1 MQYKVN
7 GQISEEINDDGSYT
21 IFSGDSNETLV
32 KQAPAYDTNKYV
44 FEGWV
49 YNGNLYQPNDVFKFN
64 EQTIAGADEDGVITF
79 EAQLKKIEGS
89 EYVPYTVKYF
99 FQKED
104 GDYEQLD
111 KYQDKNG
118 FGIKG
123 SKLFWYEALSV
134 NEDGYTL
141 DEYTSNITLQLQ
153 EQNNIAMIYF
163 DLDKNGN
170 KIPDDQET
178 KVTLTFTS
186 EYGFEGEEGNEVKL
200 ENQLPGTK
208 FTAPTPVDTDSDNVV
223 FTGWDPTLPEKNI
236 VPADS
241 ATYKAVYED
250 DENNNGTPD
259 DQETKYSIHYVSGT
273 EDPVSGMPNN
283 VTGILKSTEQ
293 IVSTVVPVRSGYIFT
308 GWTTKDVTVAE
319 GRFIMP
325 ANDVTFTA
333 TWTLDEDGNGTPDD
347 QEALV
352 TFTVVN
358 GTFEDGSTSRSMKI
372 NLDTVLTEA
381 DVPTVVASN
390 GYTGGSWNTTING
403 FVIKENVVF
412 TYTFDRI
419 NVPVDPTNPGDG
431 TDEPIAPTTPTT
443 PVARASEDPITTDD
457 TQTEE
462 VEENT
467 TPKTDGKE
475 VIEDVENEITPKGNN
490 SKWSLINLVCTIIG
504 VLLAIVLLVSR
515 KYKGI
520 LKAVTTLFAVGLV
533 VIFFMTQDMSLPMAL
548 TDKWTIWMVVIA
560 IVELVLVLV
569 GRHWK
574 DVDDEDQEQQA

>member
-1 MQYKVN
+1 MYEDDENNN
-7 GQISEEINDDGSYT
+7 GT
-21 IFSGDSNETLV
+21 
-32 KQAPAYDTNKYV
+32 
-44 FEGWV
+44 
-49 YNGNLYQPNDVFKFN
+49 
-64 EQTIAGADEDGVITF
+64 
-79 EAQLKKIEGS
+79 
-89 EYVPYTVKYF
+89 
-99 FQKED
+99 
-104 GDYEQLD
+104 
-111 KYQDKNG
+111 
-118 FGIKG
+118 
-123 SKLFWYEALSV
+123 
-134 NEDGYTL
+134 
-141 DEYTSNITLQLQ
+141 
-153 EQNNIAMIYF
+153 
-163 DLDKNGN
+163 
-170 KIPDDQET
+170 PDDQET